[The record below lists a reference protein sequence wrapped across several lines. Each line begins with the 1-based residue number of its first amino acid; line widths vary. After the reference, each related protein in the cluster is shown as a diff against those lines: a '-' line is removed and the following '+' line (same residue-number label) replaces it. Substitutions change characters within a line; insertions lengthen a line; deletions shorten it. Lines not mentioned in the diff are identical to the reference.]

1 MRLFIILLIYFSQ
14 IYAFEVGHGKSI
26 VIVTNSHQ
34 GTLSDGN
41 RTLTLLPHPN
51 HKTNGFVILPIDYH
65 ATLGK
70 QELQWRGTD
79 TNLVLDLDTVQVSYP
94 VETLSVDSTKVT
106 PPLETLERIAIEKTE
121 AEKIYATTT
130 PKRYWNKPFI
140 RPIDS
145 NTTSEYGSQRTYN
158 GTLKSYHGGVDFRA
172 RTPLPILASN
182 DGTVV
187 LAKDRYYSGG
197 TVIIDHGEGL
207 YTCYFH
213 FSRLNV
219 KAGEMVQRGQAI
231 GLSGATGRITGPHL
245 HFGIMIHGIQ
255 TDPIDLLTQINKL
268 FGEQE
273 VF

>member
-1 MRLFIILLIYFSQ
+1 MKFIIILLFYFSQ
-14 IYAFEVGHGKSI
+14 IYAFNVENGKSI
-26 VIVTNSHQ
+26 VIVTNSSQ

-65 ATLGK
+65 ATLRK
-70 QELQWRGTD
+70 QELQWSTPD
-79 TNLVLDLDTVQVSYP
+79 ANLMLDLEISQASYP
-94 VETLSVDSTKVT
+94 VETLSVDSAKVT
-106 PPLETLERIAIEKTE
+106 PPLETLERIAIEKAE

-130 PKRYWNKPFI
+130 SKRYWNRPFI

-158 GTLKSYHGGVDFRA
+158 GILKSYHGGIDFRA

-182 DGTVV
+182 DGKVV
-187 LAKDRYYSGG
+187 LAKDRYYSGE
-197 TVIIDHGEGL
+197 TIIIDHGEGL
-207 YTCYFH
+207 FTCYFH
-213 FSRLNV
+213 FSRLDV
-219 KAGEMVQRGQAI
+219 KAGDAVQRGQTI

-268 FGEQE
+268 FGEKE

>member
-14 IYAFEVGHGKSI
+14 IYAFEVDHGKSI

-121 AEKIYATTT
+121 AERI
-130 PKRYWNKPFI
+130 
-140 RPIDS
+140 
-145 NTTSEYGSQRTYN
+145 
-158 GTLKSYHGGVDFRA
+158 A
-172 RTPLPILASN
+172 RS
-182 DGTVV
+182 
-187 LAKDRYYSGG
+187 
-197 TVIIDHGEGL
+197 
-207 YTCYFH
+207 
-213 FSRLNV
+213 
-219 KAGEMVQRGQAI
+219 
-231 GLSGATGRITGPHL
+231 
-245 HFGIMIHGIQ
+245 
-255 TDPIDLLTQINKL
+255 
-268 FGEQE
+268 
-273 VF
+273 